1 MNKNKIAIA
10 AFAIIAVASVARAQI
25 VSIDFDG
32 KAGVNAPIG
41 QEILSLGDASQ
52 IPVSAPA
59 MMPQRVFSNAAEVDK
74 STTFIELPAARRE
87 SFRKAVLSYSGDSAR
102 ILSLVDDNNVKILYG
117 HSGILFLGKTAGKYQ
132 VIAESNDR
140 TLLLGAGKSL
150 RGGPVCK
157 LVEYV
162 LWKLIDGVWTEVIK
176 QVKECSSPEN
186 YDGIADYQNSGFPK
200 AAAMQNGRAPGCV
213 YVLVEYVL
221 WKLVDGVWTEVIKQ
235 VKECASDIDTDPNT
249 HAGSG
254 STYHAGQGGSSNYD
268 VNKLLK

>member
-1 MNKNKIAIA
+1 MKKTSVLIAMFAVIA
-10 AFAIIAVASVARAQI
+10 ASSVARAQI
-25 VSIDFDG
+25 GTIDFDG
-32 KAGVNAPIG
+32 KVPANAPINR
-41 QEILSLGDASQ
+41 EILSLGDASQ
-52 IPVSAPA
+52 IPVSAPS
-59 MMPQRVFSNAAEVDK
+59 MMPQRTFSNDAEVDK
-74 STTFIELPAARRE
+74 NTTFIELPAARRE
-87 SFRKAVLSYSGDSAR
+87 SFRNAVLSYSGASTR

-117 HSGILFLGKTAGKYQ
+117 HSGILFLGKVAGKYQ

-140 TLLLGAGKSL
+140 ALLLGAGRSL

-162 LWKLIDGVWTEVIK
+162 LWKLVDGVWTEVIK

-186 YDGIADYQNSGFPK
+186 YDGIADYHNSGFPK
-200 AAAMQNGRAPGCV
+200 TAAIQNGRTPGCV

-254 STYHAGQGGSSNYD
+254 STYHAGQNGNSNYD